1 MSEAFGVGLCGLSA
15 RDARLIEIVVARA
28 PAARYRFTVADAAT
42 LGHCDI
48 AVVDIQSP
56 LSAEVLQ
63 VARAKNPRLVPVYI
77 SDHGLLGESRF
88 RLSRRSLLLQILRTL
103 EQVVDQELLSTK
115 VQALPTRTVPAVPAQ
130 ASVVTPLRES
140 SVAFV
145 TGGEAAVTERAS
157 EFPPLTALVVDDSL
171 TVRRQ
176 LEAALDRAG
185 VRAVS
190 VENAEV
196 AMGEMSKRGF
206 DLIFLDVVMPGIDG
220 YELCR
225 KIKQNPYLR
234 GTPVLM
240 LTSRSSPFDRARGAL
255 AGCDTYLV
263 KPITWQAFYEAV
275 DRVLAKLFQNDRKL
289 MAARGYRATPT

>member
-1 MSEAFGVGLCGLSA
+1 MAEAYGVGLCGLSA

-28 PAARYRFTVADAAT
+28 PTSRYRFTVADAAT

-56 LSAEVLQ
+56 LSAEGLQ
-63 VARAKNPRLVPVYI
+63 QARSKNPRLVPVYI

-88 RLSRRSLLLQILRTL
+88 RLARRSLLLQILRTL

-115 VQALPTRTVPAVPAQ
+115 VQVLPTRTAPITVNPAMAPARE
-130 ASVVTPLRES
+130 ASVALI
-140 SVAFV
+140 A
-145 TGGEAAVTERAS
+145 GGDAAVAERAS

-185 VRAVS
+185 VRAIS
-190 VENAEV
+190 AENAEA

-225 KIKQNPYLR
+225 KVKQNPYLR

-275 DRVLAKLFQNDRKL
+275 DRVLAKAFQNDRKL

>member
-1 MSEAFGVGLCGLSA
+1 MSEAYGVGLCGLSA

-28 PAARYRFTVADAAT
+28 PASRHRFTVADVAT

-48 AVVDIQSP
+48 AVVNIQSP
-56 LSAEVLQ
+56 LSADVLQ
-63 VARAKNPRLVPVYI
+63 QARAKNPRLVPVYI

-88 RLSRRSLLLQILRTL
+88 RLARRSLLLQILRTL
-103 EQVVDQELLSTK
+103 EQVVDQELTATK
-115 VQALPTRTVPAVPAQ
+115 VQVLPTRTTPTTTHPVATTARE
-130 ASVVTPLRES
+130 ASVALI
-140 SVAFV
+140 A
-145 TGGEAAVTERAS
+145 GGEAAMVERAS

-185 VRAVS
+185 VRALS
-190 VENAEV
+190 AENAEM